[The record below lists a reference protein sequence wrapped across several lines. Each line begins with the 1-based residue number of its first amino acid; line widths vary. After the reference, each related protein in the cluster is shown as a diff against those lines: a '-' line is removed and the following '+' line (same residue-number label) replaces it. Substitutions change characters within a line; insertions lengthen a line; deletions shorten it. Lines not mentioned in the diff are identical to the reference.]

1 MHKLAGRDLPPSAA
15 DEMKEELDDLE
26 AEAEMTQETLDIDL
40 LLLLIE
46 FYFKFSKAT
55 TNLTSDNF
63 LKISGKHPLFNV

>member
-40 LLLLIE
+40 LMILSIS
-46 FYFKFSKAT
+46 FQV
-55 TNLTSDNF
+55 
-63 LKISGKHPLFNV
+63 LKIRIECNFR

>member
-40 LLLLIE
+40 LMILSIS
-46 FYFKFSKAT
+46 FQI
-55 TNLTSDNF
+55 
-63 LKISGKHPLFNV
+63 LKIRIECNFR